1 MLTDEQKHYLEII
14 LSDFPTYAESFLK
27 IRAKDGTIK
36 DFKLNKAQLYMHN
49 ALEQQIAET
58 GMVRAIILKGRQLGA
73 STFIGARFFYKT
85 ITQPGKKTYILTHEQ
100 AATDNLFGMVNR
112 YYEHYPDWLKPVLGA
127 SNAKELSFSDL
138 ESGYKVA
145 TAGNKGAG
153 RSDTAQYVHGCIVEG
168 TKVID
173 PTTGGLRNIESV
185 EVGDL
190 VITHTGKVA
199 PVTFKSTQTKD
210 CFEIKVKTVRNYFF
224 GASGGHKLF
233 TSRGWIEVKDLKV
246 GDRLGNPV
254 LNREYGEPTR
264 RTIPLKMPDNRLPGR
279 GGAIERCDEH
289 VELNYDFGRFVGA
302 YLADGNIKKQHKG
315 GNFCAVTISDD
326 LDQIERLKEW
336 FGKYE
341 GRWCT
346 SIKYGG
352 YNEKNTSRTRHMHFY
367 GKSIACCIG
376 GFVGDTTGKQLPFEW
391 WNLPVEFLF
400 GMLHG
405 YMAGDGH
412 YAVREVR
419 YTCCGIRDSVIVGI
433 RGLMAFLGYGWAG
446 LNRREAGVRS
456 GRNEKEQYHLSLAG
470 RGAVR
475 LREDILEGNWY
486 SASNID
492 RMIGLNNQNTPWADG
507 CYWPE
512 VEGIEPIGER
522 RVYDLEVGHEDHSYC
537 LVHGAVSNSELAW
550 WPNAEDHL
558 AGLLQTVPLA
568 AGTEI
573 IFESTAKGIGNVFH
587 DIWEKGVAR
596 KGGWLAIF
604 IPWHWQEE
612 YRTRGV
618 EIDNE
623 DREYGA
629 IHGLDEEQMMWR
641 RYKIDEL
648 GSEALFK
655 QEYPTTAAE
664 AFEIS
669 SEMSFMDSIPVAKAR
684 KAEGILSDG
693 VTILGVDPA
702 RKGLDKTVVT
712 LRRGRVAEVVSR
724 VNGDDTMATVGS
736 VLKLIAKYRPNAVF
750 CDIGGI
756 GAGIVDRLRELGHKN
771 VRGVDFG
778 SSPMNKKLYVN
789 KRNEMWGLMK
799 EWILSEGGVK
809 IPDSDSL
816 QIDLCGILIA
826 RYDSHNRAILESKD
840 EFRKRFK
847 RSPDEGDSLAL
858 TFAYPVVDY
867 EAEGLQMRAYGEAAE
882 YFEGDRV
889 TVPGMGY

>member
-1 MLTDEQKHYLEII
+1 MLTDEQRHYLEII

-36 DFKLNKAQLYMHN
+36 DFKLNKAQLYIHGC
-49 ALEQQIAET
+49 LEQQIAET
-58 GMVRAIILKGRQLGA
+58 GMVRAVILKGRQQGC
-73 STFIGARFFYKT
+73 STLIGARFFYKT
-85 ITQPGKKTYILTHEQ
+85 ITQPGKRTYILTHEQ

-112 YYEHYPDWLKPVLGA
+112 YYEHYPDWLKPTLGA
-127 SNAKELSFSDL
+127 SNAKELSFSEMD
-138 ESGYKVA
+138 SGYKVA

-153 RSDTAQYVHGCIVEG
+153 RSDTAQYVHSSE
-168 TKVID
+168 
-173 PTTGGLRNIESV
+173 
-185 EVGDL
+185 
-190 VITHTGKVA
+190 A
-199 PVTFKSTQTKD
+199 
-210 CFEIKVKTVRNYFF
+210 
-224 GASGGHKLF
+224 
-233 TSRGWIEVKDLKV
+233 
-246 GDRLGNPV
+246 
-254 LNREYGEPTR
+254 
-264 RTIPLKMPDNRLPGR
+264 
-279 GGAIERCDEH
+279 
-289 VELNYDFGRFVGA
+289 
-302 YLADGNIKKQHKG
+302 
-315 GNFCAVTISDD
+315 
-326 LDQIERLKEW
+326 
-336 FGKYE
+336 
-341 GRWCT
+341 
-346 SIKYGG
+346 
-352 YNEKNTSRTRHMHFY
+352 
-367 GKSIACCIG
+367 
-376 GFVGDTTGKQLPFEW
+376 
-391 WNLPVEFLF
+391 
-400 GMLHG
+400 
-405 YMAGDGH
+405 
-412 YAVREVR
+412 
-419 YTCCGIRDSVIVGI
+419 
-433 RGLMAFLGYGWAG
+433 AF
-446 LNRREAGVRS
+446 
-456 GRNEKEQYHLSLAG
+456 
-470 RGAVR
+470 
-475 LREDILEGNWY
+475 
-486 SASNID
+486 
-492 RMIGLNNQNTPWADG
+492 
-507 CYWPE
+507 
-512 VEGIEPIGER
+512 
-522 RVYDLEVGHEDHSYC
+522 
-537 LVHGAVSNSELAW
+537 

-558 AGLLQTVPLA
+558 AGILQTVPLA

-684 KAEGILSDG
+684 KAEGVLSDG